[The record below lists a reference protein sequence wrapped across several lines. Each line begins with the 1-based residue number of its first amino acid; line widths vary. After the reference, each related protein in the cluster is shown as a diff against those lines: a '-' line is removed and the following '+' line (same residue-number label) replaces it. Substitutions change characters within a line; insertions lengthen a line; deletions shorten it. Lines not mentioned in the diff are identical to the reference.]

1 MTALTKAYIDAVKL
15 VIPEK

>member
-15 VIPEK
+15 VMPEK